1 MEKITS
7 WLQSILPAGFSLAK
21 YFQFVLILAVGM
33 LVISILGRIIFGKRS
48 TLNYAVSASVAILLM
63 YVVNVVVYS
72 LGLKWG
78 ALLSP
83 LPFVSIQNDYLVV
96 FNVLHGGFKGI
107 CSNLLNLV
115 VLAFVMNLI
124 QTALPKGKKV
134 LSWYFWRL
142 VSVVL
147 AFVAMY
153 FVNMLVNN
161 VVPAVITQNAPIV
174 LIILLLSALLLGAL
188 KLLVGGLLAFINPL
202 LAVLYTF
209 FFSNVV
215 GKQLSKAILTTAL
228 LTGLVCLLNYL
239 QIGSICIASAALLAY
254 VPLLIIALVL
264 WYVIGHIL

>member
-115 VLAFVMNLI
+115 VLNLHQNPNLMKKI
-124 QTALPKGKKV
+124 Q
-134 LSWYFWRL
+134 
-142 VSVVL
+142 
-147 AFVAMY
+147 MH
-153 FVNMLVNN
+153 
-161 VVPAVITQNAPIV
+161 
-174 LIILLLSALLLGAL
+174 
-188 KLLVGGLLAFINPL
+188 
-202 LAVLYTF
+202 
-209 FFSNVV
+209 
-215 GKQLSKAILTTAL
+215 
-228 LTGLVCLLNYL
+228 LNW
-239 QIGSICIASAALLAY
+239 IK
-254 VPLLIIALVL
+254 
-264 WYVIGHIL
+264 W